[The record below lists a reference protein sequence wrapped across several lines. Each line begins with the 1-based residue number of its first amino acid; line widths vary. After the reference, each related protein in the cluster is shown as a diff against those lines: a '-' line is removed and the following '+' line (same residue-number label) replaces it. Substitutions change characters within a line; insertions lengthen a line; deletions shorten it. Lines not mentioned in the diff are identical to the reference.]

1 MRAEHRVD
9 FLSCPFVVVIET
21 SICHYS
27 PHTHLFVLLTCQHKS
42 FNYMLSLAT
51 ELNKQPRQGWLI
63 AQGLAV
69 EAGRRRP
76 FCFVPRI
83 PILSAK
89 SLVKCSTCDLQYGLH
104 MRGAAQSLRGSHQL
118 PPMPRTRKPIS
129 KISFLGLASLALL
142 FSQRSIRPGCFHCA
156 PPLCHCNGHIS
167 FALPCLASGLHLPS
181 WTLTAPRPKSYPFK
195 TWMPSWKLETQ
206 RRAHS
211 STSHSTCSP
220 KMTPLFLG
228 SFPKLETKPAC
239 RTSVARWSLFPTTT
253 SSPACPPAPSCPLP
267 RRLTTGMNASS
278 SVPKCPCTNSLPTKN
293 QAMRTAF
300 WRAFS

>member
-156 PPLCHCNGHIS
+156 LLLCHCDAHIS
-167 FALPCLASGLHLPS
+167 FALPCFALSRVSIYRHGHLQPNAQNPIPSRLGRRRGNSKPKDGRIRVHHILHVH
-181 WTLTAPRPKSYPFK
+181 
-195 TWMPSWKLETQ
+195 Q
-206 RRAHS
+206 R
-211 STSHSTCSP
+211 
-220 KMTPLFLG
+220 
-228 SFPKLETKPAC
+228 
-239 RTSVARWSLFPTTT
+239 
-253 SSPACPPAPSCPLP
+253 
-267 RRLTTGMNASS
+267 
-278 SVPKCPCTNSLPTKN
+278 
-293 QAMRTAF
+293 
-300 WRAFS
+300 